1 VFVASVSIK
10 RLNDELV
17 PTTGSLFVRL
27 FLGQV
32 NVKHYRDGERF
43 RLKQEYQKFKRKTD
57 PLFIL
62 FVVVQLMLTVRI
74 RALEILFQ
82 VWLLYYY
89 TTLAL
94 RENILKVNGSN
105 INSWWIIH
113 HYLSMAI
120 SISILTWSPESSNYN
135 HFLPQFLYF
144 SLFQGAVQVMQN
156 FYQSSKLYNLI
167 AMGKAS
173 NMDVTS
179 EVGSSI
185 FFDFGCSPGITFL
198 LPFLLFVQSFQIY
211 NSYTLLLMAFS
222 QSVEWQVFACGIIF
236 GALGVG
242 NLSTTLYTYYQKY
255 KTKEKRS

>member
-1 VFVASVSIK
+1 
-10 RLNDELV
+10 
-17 PTTGSLFVRL
+17 VRL

-32 NVKHYRDGERF
+32 NVKLSREGERF

-62 FVVVQLMLTVRI
+62 FVIVQLFVLRS

-105 INSWWIIH
+105 INYWWIIH

-120 SISILTWSPESSNYN
+120 SICILTWGPESTNYI
-135 HFLPQFLYF
+135 HFLPQFLLF
-144 SLFQGAVQVMQN
+144 SLLQGAVQVMQN
-156 FYQSSKLYNLI
+156 IYQSSKLYNLI
-167 AMGKAS
+167 AMGKAGR
-173 NMDVTS
+173 MDVTS

-211 NSYTLLLMAFS
+211 NSYTLLHMAFS
-222 QSVEWQVFACGIIF
+222 QIVDWQVIACGLIF
-236 GALGVG
+236 GALGIG
-242 NLSTTLYTYYQKY
+242 NLGTTLHTYYVKY
-255 KTKEKRS
+255 TTTSKAKDQ